1 MTTKVERFAEK
12 ENPFLAVVT
21 VTGNDGHYPVRI
33 IESGT
38 MLSSF
43 SIRQT
48 VGLVAGPLLF
58 IAVLIMP
65 QPEGMSVESSRV
77 AAIALLMACF
87 WMAET
92 VPIPAT
98 AMLPI
103 FLFPLLDIMPTG
115 TTTLAYG
122 NEILFLFM
130 GGFLIAVA
138 MQKWNLHRR
147 IALSVID
154 KVGSSPN
161 RLVMGF
167 MLATALLSM
176 WISNTATC
184 VMMTPVA
191 IAVVEQTRLERHKQ
205 IGEHYDFGTALM
217 LGIAYSSSAGGV
229 STLVG
234 TPPNAILIGIIDTV
248 YGYEISFVDW
258 MKLGLPVSICMLIL
272 VWVVLTKV
280 MYRMDDADAASEQA
294 GQHIRQQLD
303 AMGPMSS
310 EEKKV
315 ALLFFFVAMSWILR
329 GLFTPAWLDFVS
341 DPAIAMAGA
350 FLLFIMPAG
359 KEKGGFILDWDTA
372 KTIPWDIIILMG
384 GGFALAAGFSESG
397 LTEWLA
403 NQLTI
408 LQGIHFFVLI
418 IVVVLF
424 VTFLTEMTSNAAT
437 ATLFIPVM
445 GALAISMDLHPF
457 ALMVPAALGAS
468 MAFMLPVATPP
479 NAIVFA
485 SRQISIGQMA
495 RTGLVLNLAG
505 GLIISMLS
513 YLLLDQLQ

>member
-1 MTTKVERFAEK
+1 
-12 ENPFLAVVT
+12 
-21 VTGNDGHYPVRI
+21 
-33 IESGT
+33 

-43 SIRQT
+43 SMRQI
-48 VGLVAGPLLF
+48 VGLIAGPLLF
-58 IAVLIMP
+58 LVILVQP
-65 QPEGMSVESSRV
+65 VPEGMSVEASRV
-77 AAIALLMACF
+77 AAVALLMACF

-103 FLFPLLDIMPTG
+103 FLFPLLGVMPASEV
-115 TTTLAYG
+115 TLSYG
-122 NEILFLFM
+122 NQILFLFM

-147 IALSVID
+147 IALTVID

-161 RLVMGF
+161 RLVLGF

-191 IAVVEQTRLERHKQ
+191 IAVVEQTRMENNNTS
-205 IGEHYDFGTALM
+205 GNYNFGTALM

-234 TPPNAILIGIIDTV
+234 TPPNAILIGIIDTL
-248 YGYEISFVDW
+248 YGYQISFVDW
-258 MKLGLPVSICMLIL
+258 MKLGMPVSICMLTI

-280 MYRMDDADAASEQA
+280 MYPMNDADSDSDHARD
-294 GQHIRQQLD
+294 HIRQEL
-303 AMGPMSS
+303 AEMGPMSG

-315 ALLFFFVAMSWILR
+315 ASLFFMVALCWILR
-329 GLFTPAWLDFVS
+329 GLFTPEWLSFVS
-341 DPAIAMAGA
+341 DPAIAMCGA
-350 FLLFIMPAG
+350 FLLFIIPAD
-359 KEKGGFILDWDTA
+359 KKQGGFILDWDTA

-384 GGFALAAGFSESG
+384 GGFALAAGFSGSG

-408 LQGIHFFVLI
+408 LQGVHFFVLI

-485 SRQISIGQMA
+485 SRQITIAQMA
-495 RTGLVLNLAG
+495 RTGFVLNLLG
-505 GLIISMLS
+505 GLVIASLS
-513 YLLLDQLQ
+513 YMLLDQLQ

>member
-1 MTTKVERFAEK
+1 
-12 ENPFLAVVT
+12 
-21 VTGNDGHYPVRI
+21 
-33 IESGT
+33 
-38 MLSSF
+38 LS
-43 SIRQT
+43 
-48 VGLVAGPLLF
+48 
-58 IAVLIMP
+58 
-65 QPEGMSVESSRV
+65 
-77 AAIALLMACF
+77 
-87 WMAET
+87 
-92 VPIPAT
+92 
-98 AMLPI
+98 
-103 FLFPLLDIMPTG
+103 
-115 TTTLAYG
+115 YG
-122 NEILFLFM
+122 NQILFLFM

-147 IALSVID
+147 IALTVID

-161 RLVMGF
+161 RLVLGF

-191 IAVVEQTRLERHKQ
+191 IAVVEQTRMENNNTS
-205 IGEHYDFGTALM
+205 GNYNFGTALM

-234 TPPNAILIGIIDTV
+234 TPPNAILIGIIDTL
-248 YGYEISFVDW
+248 YGYQISFVDW
-258 MKLGLPVSICMLIL
+258 MKLGMPVSICMLTI
-272 VWVVLTKV
+272 VWVVLTKI
-280 MYRMDDADAASEQA
+280 MYPMNDADSDSDHARD
-294 GQHIRQQLD
+294 HIRQEL
-303 AMGPMSS
+303 AEMGPMSG

-315 ALLFFFVAMSWILR
+315 ASLFFMVALCWILR
-329 GLFTPAWLDFVS
+329 GLFTPEWLSFVS
-341 DPAIAMAGA
+341 DPAIAMCGA
-350 FLLFIMPAG
+350 FLLFIIPAD
-359 KEKGGFILDWDTA
+359 KKQGGFILDWDTA

-384 GGFALAAGFSESG
+384 GGFALAAGFSGSG

-408 LQGIHFFVLI
+408 LQGVHFFVLI

-485 SRQISIGQMA
+485 SRQITIAQMA
-495 RTGLVLNLAG
+495 RTGFVLNLLG
-505 GLIISMLS
+505 GLVIASLS
-513 YLLLDQLQ
+513 YMLLDQLQ

>member
-1 MTTKVERFAEK
+1 
-12 ENPFLAVVT
+12 
-21 VTGNDGHYPVRI
+21 
-33 IESGT
+33 

-43 SIRQT
+43 SMRQI
-48 VGLVAGPLLF
+48 VGLIAGPLLF
-58 IAVLIMP
+58 LVILVQP
-65 QPEGMSVESSRV
+65 VPEGMSVEASRV
-77 AAIALLMACF
+77 AAVALLMACF

-103 FLFPLLDIMPTG
+103 FLFPLLGVMPASEV
-115 TTTLAYG
+115 TLSYG
-122 NEILFLFM
+122 NQILFLFM

-147 IALSVID
+147 IALTVID

-161 RLVMGF
+161 RLVLGF

-191 IAVVEQTRLERHKQ
+191 IAVVEQTRMENNNTS
-205 IGEHYDFGTALM
+205 GNYNFGTALM

-234 TPPNAILIGIIDTV
+234 TPPNAILIGIIDTL
-248 YGYEISFVDW
+248 YGYQISFVDW
-258 MKLGLPVSICMLIL
+258 MKLGMPVSICMLTI
-272 VWVVLTKV
+272 VWVVLTKI
-280 MYRMDDADAASEQA
+280 MYPMNDADSDSDHAKD
-294 GQHIRQQLD
+294 HIRQEL
-303 AMGPMSS
+303 AEMGPMSG

-315 ALLFFFVAMSWILR
+315 ASLFFMVALCWILR
-329 GLFTPAWLDFVS
+329 GLFTPEWLSFVS
-341 DPAIAMAGA
+341 DPAIAMCGA
-350 FLLFIMPAG
+350 FLLFIIPAD
-359 KEKGGFILDWDTA
+359 KKQGGFILDWDTA

-384 GGFALAAGFSESG
+384 GGFALAAGFSGSG

-408 LQGIHFFVLI
+408 LQGVHFFVLI

-485 SRQISIGQMA
+485 SRQITIAQMA
-495 RTGLVLNLAG
+495 RTGFVLNLLG
-505 GLIISMLS
+505 GLVIASLS
-513 YLLLDQLQ
+513 YMLLDQLQ